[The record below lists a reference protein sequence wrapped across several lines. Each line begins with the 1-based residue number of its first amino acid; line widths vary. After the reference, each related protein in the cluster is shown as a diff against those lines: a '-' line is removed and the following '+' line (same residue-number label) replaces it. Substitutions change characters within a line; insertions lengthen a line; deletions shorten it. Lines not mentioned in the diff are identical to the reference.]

1 MKLDCEESKEMEI
14 NKRILESKIMIVDD
28 DVSIGM
34 TLEEVLRDHD
44 YSMVR
49 YISDSR
55 QAQSVFNEFQPD
67 LVMLDIRMPHI
78 DGFGVMKQLQAENR
92 VRGTFVPIL
101 VLTAETD
108 ESICLRALNM
118 GATDFLNK
126 PYKIS
131 EVLAR
136 IHNLLKV
143 RQLHTDLEQKKDFLE
158 DKVQDRT
165 EQLRQA
171 VKDLD
176 LMHAQVKEAYIET
189 IYRLTRA
196 TEYKDEET
204 AGHVKRLSLYSQLI
218 GKAIGMNDA
227 LAELLLY
234 ASPMHDIGK
243 IGIPDKILFKKDK
256 LDEEEWKIMKTHSVI
271 GYEILKDSSAPV
283 LKMGALIALG
293 HHERWDGTGYPN
305 NLKGEQIPIEA
316 RILSLV
322 DVYDALRSRRHYK
335 EPFDHKRAC
344 KIILEGDGR
353 VSPAHFDPQLLRI
366 FKDIHVKFEGIFD
379 NHSA

>member
-1 MKLDCEESKEMEI
+1 MEI
-14 NKRILESKIMIVDD
+14 DKKILESKILIVDD
-28 DVSIGM
+28 DVAVGM

-44 YSMVR
+44 YQRVR

-55 QAQSVFNEFQPD
+55 QAAPTFQEFHPD
-67 LVMLDIRMPHI
+67 LIMLDIRMPHI
-78 DGFGVMKQLQAENR
+78 DGFGVMEEIGKIKKEM
-92 VRGTFVPIL
+92 FVPIL

-108 ESICLRALNM
+108 ESICLRALSM
-118 GATDFLNK
+118 GASDFLNK

-136 IHNLLKV
+136 IQNLLKV
-143 RQLHTDLEQKKDFLE
+143 RQLQSQLEEKNDFLE
-158 DKVQDRT
+158 DKIKDRT
-165 EQLRQA
+165 MQLRQA

-176 LMHAQVKEAYIET
+176 QMHAQVKEAYIET

-204 AGHVKRLSLYSQLI
+204 ASHVKRLSLYSAEMGRAL
-218 GKAIGMNDA
+218 GMSDA
-227 LAELLLY
+227 MVEMLLY

-243 IGIPDKILFKKDK
+243 IGIPDNILFKKSG
-256 LDEEEWKIMKTHSVI
+256 LNEEEWKIMKTHPMM
-271 GYEILKDSSAPV
+271 GYEILKESNAPI
-283 LKMGALIALG
+283 LKLGAIIALG
-293 HHERWDGTGYPN
+293 HHERWDGSGYPQG
-305 NLKGEQIPIEA
+305 LKGEQIPLEA

-335 EPFDHKRAC
+335 EPFEHEKSC

-353 VSPAHFDPQLLRI
+353 VKPEHFDPKLLEVFRN
-366 FKDIHVKFEGIFD
+366 IHTKFEKIFND
-379 NHSA
+379 NSDQ